1 MSKGVRENKESWA
14 AYMREFRK
22 KNPASC
28 KRSDLKKRFGIS
40 LETYNEMK
48 EKQEH
53 VCAICGQP
61 ETAIDHRTKKLR
73 DLAVDHCHTTG
84 EIRGLL
90 CTRCN
95 TAIGLLQD
103 DVDLLAK
110 AVSYLSNA

>member
-1 MSKGVRENKESWA
+1 MTKGARETKESWA

-22 KNPASC
+22 KNPDAC

-40 LETYNEMK
+40 LETFNAMK
-48 EKQEH
+48 EKQQH
-53 VCAICGQP
+53 CCAICGQP

-73 DLAVDHCHTTG
+73 DLAVDHNHNTG

-103 DVDLLAK
+103 DIDLLAK
-110 AVSYLSNA
+110 AISYLSGA

>member
-1 MSKGVRENKESWA
+1 MSKGVRDTKESWA

-22 KNPASC
+22 RNPDAC

-40 LETYNEMK
+40 LERYNEMK
-48 EKQEH
+48 EAQKH
-53 VCAICGQP
+53 VCAICGNP

-73 DLAVDHCHTTG
+73 DLAVDHCHITG

-110 AVSYLSNA
+110 AISYLSGA

>member
-1 MSKGVRENKESWA
+1 MAFGARETKESWA

-22 KNPASC
+22 RNPNSC

-40 LETYNEMK
+40 LEKFNEMK
-48 EKQEH
+48 EKQKH
-53 VCAICGQP
+53 SCAICCQP

-73 DLAVDHCHTTG
+73 DLAVDHNHTTG

-110 AVSYLSNA
+110 AISYLTGA

>member
-1 MSKGVRENKESWA
+1 MGTGVRETKESWA

-22 KNPASC
+22 KNPDAC

-40 LETYNEMK
+40 LEKYNEMK
-48 EKQEH
+48 KSQGH
-53 VCAICGQP
+53 VCAICGLP
-61 ETAIDHRTKKLR
+61 ETAIDHRTKKVR
-73 DLAVDHCHTTG
+73 DLAVDHNHDTG

-103 DVDLLAK
+103 DVVLLAN
-110 AVSYLSNA
+110 ATAYLASA

>member
-1 MSKGVRENKESWA
+1 MAKGARESKETWA
-14 AYMREFRK
+14 AYMRDFRK
-22 KNPASC
+22 RNPDAC

-40 LETYNEMK
+40 LETFNEMK
-48 EKQEH
+48 QIQNH
-53 VCAICGQP
+53 VCAICGNP

-84 EIRGLL
+84 NIRGLL

-110 AVSYLSNA
+110 AISYLAGA